1 MSTELWVLAGLVYGI
16 MVTLFLMFLKGATR
30 LNKD

>member
-1 MSTELWVLAGLVYGI
+1 MSIELWLLAGLVYGI
-16 MVTLFLMFLKGATR
+16 MVTLFIMFIRGATR